1 MGAKSDGVILFLL
14 PSSLCLPSCLL
25 SYLTTNILGPGLL
38 PACSVR
44 GECSDAESRALPQC
58 MMLPP
63 VHSLNQHKVRFSP
76 AHRAVS
82 PVEGPGCFL
91 TQHHH
96 QFGCMWGCIGEGH
109 LQGVSLNATLLLKS
123 TSYQGFPHLLE
134 AAF

>member
-82 PVEGPGCFL
+82 PVEGPGSVSSPSTTISLAAC
-91 TQHHH
+91 
-96 QFGCMWGCIGEGH
+96 
-109 LQGVSLNATLLLKS
+109 GVA
-123 TSYQGFPHLLE
+123 LE
-134 AAF
+134 RDICRVCP